1 MTLKHD
7 TIIQRIIDTCTIVIK
22 LGCLVPIALGILFFI
37 IMAIVG
43 QFVELDDI
51 GYVPEV
57 SLHYKIKRNSYTTLD
72 DRTIYQARL
81 YFSRTDSFDTDYIDF
96 NYSEVV
102 YPKIYYV
109 KPDTFYIVDEDRLI
123 QDISSKELNIIY
135 LNHDNELIKGIESIS
150 EYEERLK
157 RQKREDS
164 ILRAKSYSF
173 QLSGYTNYVTIFD
186 PQGEIIYKKNFK
198 LF

>member
-1 MTLKHD
+1 
-7 TIIQRIIDTCTIVIK
+7 
-22 LGCLVPIALGILFFI
+22 A
-37 IMAIVG
+37 
-43 QFVELDDI
+43 
-51 GYVPEV
+51 
-57 SLHYKIKRNSYTTLD
+57 
-72 DRTIYQARL
+72 
-81 YFSRTDSFDTDYIDF
+81 
-96 NYSEVV
+96 

-164 ILRAKSYSF
+164 ILSAKSYSF
-173 QLSGYTNYVTIFD
+173 KLSGYTNYVTIFD